1 MRGLTLGGGTAS
13 RSKRFTRAR
22 CDRRPAGFIIQNS
35 WGPRRGYRGFAVL
48 TYPDWLQNGMDA
60 WAAVLGAPVAVKG
73 SPVALSTSPLQDLPK
88 KGANIRVAL
97 SGGRITF
104 VSARNPAVAPWT
116 EDQAH
121 QHSLVLGNAGAVCT
135 AC

>member
-1 MRGLTLGGGTAS
+1 
-13 RSKRFTRAR
+13 
-22 CDRRPAGFIIQNS
+22 
-35 WGPRRGYRGFAVL
+35 
-48 TYPDWLQNGMDA
+48 MDA

-121 QHSLVLGNAGAVCT
+121 QHSLVLGNDGRPLHRLLAAGTAEHNVGMVAEELPGRWLAESGRPDAVNVDWLSSSRINAADGSWRANGMRRT
-135 AC
+135 